1 MTVNIELQKKSSFTI
16 ISWMCVAEVLSMQ
29 GVFIFSSMLP
39 FFFNEWNLNSVGAG
53 WISGIYYGS
62 YMVSVIIMVSL
73 TDWIDAKKIY
83 ILGSLMTILSCL
95 GFALFVEGFWTAI
108 IFRIIGGI
116 GLAGTYMPGLKALS
130 DRLSGTSRIRATSF
144 YTSSFGIGSA
154 ISFLLGGF
162 VLDWFPWESA
172 FWIAGFSSILA
183 MIIAWKVL
191 EDIPNSDGKRSG
203 LHSLDL
209 RVAFKN
215 YKTLGWILCY
225 STHNYELFAF
235 RSWVVAYLAFALSDP
250 SGGGFIQPSIIV
262 FIGTILG
269 MPSSVI
275 GNELSMRF
283 GRKRI
288 VFGIMVFCFIQICE
302 NTTSTFHF
310 PPPFSPMLYEPE
322 LRA

>member
-39 FFFNEWNLNSVGAG
+39 FFFNEWNLNSVDAG

-154 ISFLLGGF
+154 ISFL
-162 VLDWFPWESA
+162 
-172 FWIAGFSSILA
+172 
-183 MIIAWKVL
+183 
-191 EDIPNSDGKRSG
+191 
-203 LHSLDL
+203 
-209 RVAFKN
+209 
-215 YKTLGWILCY
+215 
-225 STHNYELFAF
+225 
-235 RSWVVAYLAFALSDP
+235 
-250 SGGGFIQPSIIV
+250 
-262 FIGTILG
+262 
-269 MPSSVI
+269 
-275 GNELSMRF
+275 
-283 GRKRI
+283 
-288 VFGIMVFCFIQICE
+288 
-302 NTTSTFHF
+302 
-310 PPPFSPMLYEPE
+310 
-322 LRA
+322 